1 MDPASVRDV
10 RWRGF
15 HPHTMSLMLK
25 ALVALAALACMPS
38 SVVAQSLFIMD
49 GERAVEG
56 SVGWSVGPF
65 SNGIEVQVAGSI
77 AGRWDVGFGF
87 NRYAADFGGDDDTTF
102 SEWSPSLRYF
112 VVKEVDDG
120 MPVSVAAHA
129 ALFQSNYEGGTEGW
143 YALLGGQLFKR
154 FDFTNAVAMYPFA
167 GFSLAT
173 ESFTPVTGA
182 ASEQSV
188 YLTRQFGVNTVVAL
202 GTDMWVRVTVEEHAF
217 RRETY
222 RALRVALVRRF

>member
-1 MDPASVRDV
+1 MN
-10 RWRGF
+10 
-15 HPHTMSLMLK
+15 LMLK
-25 ALVALAALACMPS
+25 ALVALAVLVCMPS
-38 SVVAQSLFIMD
+38 PVAAQSLFIMD

-65 SNGIEVQVAGSI
+65 SNGIETQVAGSLG
-77 AGRWDVGFGF
+77 GRWDVAFGF

-102 SEWSPSLRYF
+102 TEWSPSVRYF

-129 ALFQSNYEGGTEGW
+129 ALFQSHYESDAEGW
-143 YALLGGQLFKR
+143 YALIGGQLFKR
-154 FDFTNAVAMYPFA
+154 LDFTNAVAMYPFA
-167 GFSLAT
+167 GFSLVT
-173 ESFTPVTGA
+173 DSFTPLSGA
-182 ASEQSV
+182 PSEKSV
-188 YLTRQFGVNTVVAL
+188 YLTRQFGVSTVVAI

-222 RALRVALVRRF
+222 RALRAAVVRRF